1 MSAPAA
7 PSAPANR
14 RMLKKLLVV
23 ALGMFG
29 FGFALVPFY
38 QKICEVTAIDNAIKA
53 VRLRIRKSILRFARR
68 LNALHLCHRS

>member
-1 MSAPAA
+1 MMTQTQS
-7 PSAPANR
+7 NLLT
-14 RMLKKLLVV
+14 MKKLLVV
-23 ALGMFG
+23 VLAMLA
-29 FGFALVPFY
+29 FGFALMPFY